1 MESEIQSAARSQK
14 TGMRRTQPSPY
25 EIPDDSSI
33 IQFSANG
40 RKKQKEEMR
49 KYLALPI
56 GEKTSHTARMRAK
69 LKNELV
75 GDPKEEEEEK
85 EKKRT
90 LKQSKSNM
98 TVPEQT
104 SGKRELKVFPMKR
117 ENITKHS
124 KYEFLSMERQKAVLE
139 LSLIAKRSEILK
151 MDRTVVKEEK
161 QLREL
166 EKNIERQNQRFE
178 EFLKENER
186 KSVEARTLFEQED
199 KSKQEKNAEIKK
211 LTAEIGIIKREI
223 FGFEETLMDYK
234 RYKEFLHRLSPPEWQ
249 EEQKLKA
256 LKAKEPSDKDGEEN
270 QEVTLQNGKWSR
282 KMSTKTPH
290 KRYLERKASGSDRE
304 ASSSAHLSDPSTKDS
319 SDYEDDPELY
329 FTDPQ
334 QLLDLMAELT
344 EQNLSLIQDSV
355 RVEEKLEELQHSIE
369 ATRREIDEDER
380 QIKVQIDEVKQR
392 MDRERAR
399 AAKLQQ
405 KVQLHTSLSTE
416 ERVRTSCRTPFK
428 GNLFQQFLM
437 HVSTVSLLKSFLCI
451 VFVLCGRTKQVCLF
465 ILEDAMLD
473 ALSEKVAKVHRSC
486 VDDRM
491 TNLSTFEKV
500 ANIENCML
508 SLLEGLESI
517 PGETLESMRK
527 IKESEKRTRQREE
540 KLREQKEK
548 QEERMKRYLERSFS
562 DSKKKSGRK
571 LMPRCMPVPQKVKVK
586 TVERNPA
593 EDEIQEYLFGSE
605 HTN

>member
-1 MESEIQSAARSQK
+1 IC
-14 TGMRRTQPSPY
+14 TG
-25 EIPDDSSI
+25 
-33 IQFSANG
+33 
-40 RKKQKEEMR
+40 
-49 KYLALPI
+49 AL
-56 GEKTSHTARMRAK
+56 
-69 LKNELV
+69 
-75 GDPKEEEEEK
+75 
-85 EKKRT
+85 
-90 LKQSKSNM
+90 
-98 TVPEQT
+98 
-104 SGKRELKVFPMKR
+104 
-117 ENITKHS
+117 
-124 KYEFLSMERQKAVLE
+124 

-151 MDRTVVKEEK
+151 IDRAVMKEEK

-234 RYKEFLHRLSPPEWQ
+234 RYKEFLHCLSPPEWQ

-270 QEVTLQNGKWSR
+270 QEVTLQNGKCSR
-282 KMSTKTPH
+282 KMSTKKTPT
-290 KRYLERKASGSDRE
+290 RDRCKLNFQKQF
-304 ASSSAHLSDPSTKDS
+304 A
-319 SDYEDDPELY
+319 DDPELY

-369 ATRREIDEDER
+369 
-380 QIKVQIDEVKQR
+380 
-392 MDRERAR
+392 
-399 AAKLQQ
+399 
-405 KVQLHTSLSTE
+405 VQLHT
-416 ERVRTSCRTPFK
+416 
-428 GNLFQQFLM
+428 
-437 HVSTVSLLKSFLCI
+437 
-451 VFVLCGRTKQVCLF
+451 TKQVCWF

>member
-270 QEVTLQNGKWSR
+270 QEVTLQND
-282 KMSTKTPH
+282 
-290 KRYLERKASGSDRE
+290 LERKASGSDRE

-416 ERVRTSCRTPFK
+416 ER
-428 GNLFQQFLM
+428 
-437 HVSTVSLLKSFLCI
+437 
-451 VFVLCGRTKQVCLF
+451 
-465 ILEDAMLD
+465 DAMLD

>member
-1 MESEIQSAARSQK
+1 
-14 TGMRRTQPSPY
+14 
-25 EIPDDSSI
+25 
-33 IQFSANG
+33 
-40 RKKQKEEMR
+40 MR

-117 ENITKHS
+117 GMKGKQGEDHFNK
-124 KYEFLSMERQKAVLE
+124 

-270 QEVTLQNGKWSR
+270 QEVTLQNGKFGKES
-282 KMSTKTPH
+282 
-290 KRYLERKASGSDRE
+290 
-304 ASSSAHLSDPSTKDS
+304 
-319 SDYEDDPELY
+319 DDPELY

-416 ERVRTSCRTPFK
+416 ER
-428 GNLFQQFLM
+428 
-437 HVSTVSLLKSFLCI
+437 
-451 VFVLCGRTKQVCLF
+451 
-465 ILEDAMLD
+465 DAMLD

>member
-1 MESEIQSAARSQK
+1 
-14 TGMRRTQPSPY
+14 MRRTQPSPF
-25 EIPDDSSI
+25 EMPDDSSI

-90 LKQSKSNM
+90 LKQSKSNL

-117 ENITKHS
+117 GMKGKQGKVTSIKCHSKVCFVLTENITKHS

-151 MDRTVVKEEK
+151 IDRAVMKEEK

-234 RYKEFLHRLSPPEWQ
+234 RYKEFLHCLSPPEWQ

-270 QEVTLQNGKWSR
+270 QEVTLQND
-282 KMSTKTPH
+282 
-290 KRYLERKASGSDRE
+290 LERKASGSDRE
-304 ASSSAHLSDPSTKDS
+304 TSSSAHLSDPSTKDS

-380 QIKVQIDEVKQR
+380 QIKVQINEVKQR
-392 MDRERAR
+392 MDREKAR

-416 ERVRTSCRTPFK
+416 ER
-428 GNLFQQFLM
+428 
-437 HVSTVSLLKSFLCI
+437 
-451 VFVLCGRTKQVCLF
+451 
-465 ILEDAMLD
+465 DAMLD

>member
-1 MESEIQSAARSQK
+1 
-14 TGMRRTQPSPY
+14 MRRTQRSPFQ
-25 EIPDDSSI
+25 IPDDSSFF
-33 IQFSANG
+33 QFGANE
-40 RKKQKEEMR
+40 RKEQKEEMR

-56 GEKTSHTARMRAK
+56 GEKTSHAARMRAK

-75 GDPKEEEEEK
+75 GEPEEEEE

-90 LKQSKSNM
+90 LKQSKSN
-98 TVPEQT
+98 TGVTKQA
-104 SGKRELKVFPMKR
+104 SGKRDLKLFPVKR
-117 ENITKHS
+117 ENITKQS
-124 KYEFLSMERQKAVLE
+124 KYEFISMERQKAVLE

-151 MDRTVVKEEK
+151 MDRAIVKEEK

-166 EKNIERQNQRFE
+166 EKDIEMQNQRFE

-199 KSKQEKNAEIKK
+199 KLKQEKNAEIKK

-234 RYKEFLHRLSPPEWQ
+234 RYKDFLHRLSPPEWQ

-256 LKAKEPSDKDGEEN
+256 LKAKKSSDKDREEN
-270 QEVTLQNGKWSR
+270 QEVTLKNDV
-282 KMSTKTPH
+282 
-290 KRYLERKASGSDRE
+290 ERKPSSSDRRE
-304 ASSSAHLSDPSTKDS
+304 AELSSAHLSDAGTDDS
-319 SDYEDDPELY
+319 SDYEDDPGMY

-344 EQNLSLIQDSV
+344 EQNLALIQDSA
-355 RVEEKLEELQHSIE
+355 RVEEKLEELQHAIE
-369 ATRREIDEDER
+369 ATRREIDEDYL
-380 QIKVQIDEVKQR
+380 QIKVQIDDVKQR
-392 MDRERAR
+392 RERERAR

-405 KVQLHTSLSTE
+405 KVQLHVSLSTE
-416 ERVRTSCRTPFK
+416 DR
-428 GNLFQQFLM
+428 
-437 HVSTVSLLKSFLCI
+437 
-451 VFVLCGRTKQVCLF
+451 
-465 ILEDAMLD
+465 DAMLD
-473 ALSEKVAKVHRSC
+473 ALGEKVAKVHRSC

-500 ANIENCML
+500 ADIESRML

-517 PGETLESMRK
+517 PGETLENMRK

-548 QEERMKRYLERSFS
+548 QEERMKRYQERSFS

-571 LMPRCMPVPQKVKVK
+571 LVPRCMPIPHKVKVK
-586 TVERNPA
+586 TVEKNPA
-593 EDEIQEYLFGSE
+593 EDEIHEYLFGSD
-605 HTN
+605 HTD